1 MAAAR
6 HDKPAGMRAARIL
19 FRADAAL
26 QIGTGH
32 VMRCLTL
39 ADALREQGAACHFL
53 CRPHPGH
60 LIALIA
66 ARGHQVTAL
75 PPLPEGAAIPA
86 STGYAA
92 WLGTDPARDAADCM
106 AVLGDEP
113 PADWLVVDHYA
124 LDRDWERRLRP
135 AARRVLVLD
144 DLANRAHDCELLL
157 DPGIGRGPVDYAGL
171 IPAHARLLAGPEHAL
186 LRPEFAAH
194 RAESLARRADPRL
207 RRLLVTLGGVD
218 KDNVTCQV
226 LEALDRTALPAKCAI
241 TVVMGPHAP
250 WLAEVQARAAR
261 MATPTRVLTGVGDM
275 ARLMS
280 DSDLAIGA
288 AGSTAWERC
297 CLGLPSIQLVLAE
310 NQTGIAAAVAATGG
324 AVTAA
329 SPAAIADLLGDWQA
343 TGRLATTLRRI
354 GLAAAAVTTGDGIRH
369 ALAAMEAPDV

>member
-6 HDKPAGMRAARIL
+6 HGRQSGMRAARIL
-19 FRADAAL
+19 FRADASL
-26 QIGTGH
+26 QMGTGH

-39 ADALREQGAACHFL
+39 ADALRAEGASCHFL
-53 CRPHPGH
+53 CRPHPGN

-66 ARGHQVTAL
+66 ARGHQVTELPAL
-75 PPLPEGAAIPA
+75 TGAAAIPA
-86 STGYAA
+86 SPMHAA
-92 WLGTDPARDAADCM
+92 WLGADPARDAADCL
-106 AVLGDEP
+106 AVLGDAP

-124 LDRDWERRLRP
+124 LDRNWERRLRP

-144 DLANRAHDCELLL
+144 DLADRAHDCDLLL
-157 DPGIGRGPVDYAGL
+157 DPGIGRGPAAYAGL
-171 IPAHARLLAGPEHAL
+171 IPPHARLLTGPEHAL

-207 RRLLVTLGGVD
+207 CRLLVTLGGVD

-226 LEALDRTALPAKCAI
+226 LEALDRTALPEGCAI

-250 WLAEVQARAAR
+250 WLTEVQARAAR
-261 MATPTRVLTGVGDM
+261 MAAPTRVLTGVGEM
-275 ARLMS
+275 ARLMC

-310 NQTGIAAAVAATGG
+310 NQIGIATALAATGG
-324 AVTAA
+324 AVT
-329 SPAAIADLLGDWQA
+329 SPSPDAIANLLGDWQ
-343 TGRLATTLRRI
+343 TSGRLDATLHRI
-354 GLAAAAVTTGDGIRH
+354 AMAAAAVTSGAGSRRV
-369 ALAAMEAPDV
+369 LAAMELSDA